1 MGFIEKL
8 GSKGSREGGIRVR
21 ETNTEGRGCQAAG
34 PSRESRRQQV
44 IQSKGFILHIAVC
57 LRSREMLL
65 VTGWGKGHEPRG
77 PGKLDT

>member
-1 MGFIEKL
+1 M
-8 GSKGSREGGIRVR
+8 
-21 ETNTEGRGCQAAG
+21 
-34 PSRESRRQQV
+34 